1 MEGVVIQSYG
11 SGNMPDLRKDLM
23 DEFVSACKREMV
35 LVNCSQCTTG
45 HVTDDYA
52 AGRVIVINSYW

>member
-1 MEGVVIQSYG
+1 
-11 SGNMPDLRKDLM
+11 MPDLRKDLM